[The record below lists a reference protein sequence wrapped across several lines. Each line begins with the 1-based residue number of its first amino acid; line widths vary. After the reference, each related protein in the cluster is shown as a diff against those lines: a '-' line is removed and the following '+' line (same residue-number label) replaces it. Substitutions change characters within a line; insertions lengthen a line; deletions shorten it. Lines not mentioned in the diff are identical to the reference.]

1 MASPTSSSSS
11 QPIRIRQRTNNKN
24 VRSKSSK
31 SNNNNNN
38 NANKISATHQA
49 QSITSTLLRTK
60 TMMEQ
65 ELSRVTSLNTTISDD
80 GALLSNARE
89 GHEQLGGTMHS
100 SKGVMKKLSR
110 QDVRD
115 AFILKMVVIF
125 YWVVVG
131 YVLWSRIKI
140 PFLP

>member
-1 MASPTSSSSS
+1 MAPPPSSS
-11 QPIRIRQRTNNKN
+11 QPIRQRKN
-24 VRSKSSK
+24 VRSKK
-31 SNNNNNN
+31 STNTNNDNN

-60 TMMEQ
+60 NMMSQ
-65 ELSRVTSLNTTISDD
+65 ELSRVSTLNTTITDD
-80 GALLSNARE
+80 GALLSSART
-89 GHEQLGGTMHS
+89 GHEQLGGTMQN

-115 AFILKMVVIF
+115 AFILKVAVMF
-125 YWVVVG
+125 YWFVVG
-131 YVLWSRIKI
+131 YVIWSRIKI

>member
-1 MASPTSSSSS
+1 MASPTKASSS
-11 QPIRIRQRTNNKN
+11 QQIRIRQRTNNKN

-31 SNNNNNN
+31 SNNNN